1 MHAIKERT
9 EEHHNINKIVGT
21 NLRFIRNCKRIT
33 LMGLAEVMQIRFQ
46 QIQKY
51 EKGTNGMSAY
61 GLWQASN
68 NLGVPVRYFFDKEYI
83 SKMAGY
89 HGMLVKKSEPMPKEH
104 MDIDQLRSDAAD
116 LLDEALLGG
125 K

>member
-51 EKGTNGMSAY
+51 EKELMECQLIGY
-61 GLWQASN
+61 GKLA
-68 NLGVPVRYFFDKEYI
+68 I
-83 SKMAGY
+83 S
-89 HGMLVKKSEPMPKEH
+89 
-104 MDIDQLRSDAAD
+104 
-116 LLDEALLGG
+116 
-125 K
+125 

>member
-1 MHAIKERT
+1 MHAIKDRT

-51 EKGTNGMSAY
+51 EK
-61 GLWQASN
+61 
-68 NLGVPVRYFFDKEYI
+68 
-83 SKMAGY
+83 
-89 HGMLVKKSEPMPKEH
+89 
-104 MDIDQLRSDAAD
+104 
-116 LLDEALLGG
+116 ALME
-125 K
+125 